1 MKLEIKSS
9 QNPKF
14 KLLKSLNTKKGRL
27 RENLFIAEGKKFLNF
42 PAKMR
47 FSLLSLDQEYI
58 LSEKLFNDI
67 STLDNSEGII
77 SVIEIN
83 RYSLE
88 DLGDKIVILDDVQ
101 NPSNL
106 GAIIRNMDAFGFDS
120 LVLTKR
126 CADPFS
132 PKAVRASM
140 GSIMN
145 IKVIEIEDED
155 IEPLSNKYRLYATD
169 CHGDNMNDLE
179 VKDKIGII
187 FGNESRGVS
196 KKFLDISTKV
206 TIPVKSESLNVAVA
220 SGIVLYLL
228 QN

>member
-14 KLLKSLNTKKGRL
+14 KLVKSLNTKKGRK
-27 RENLFIAEGKKFLNF
+27 RENLFLAEGKKFLDF

-47 FSLLSLDQEYI
+47 FSLLDLDQEFI
-58 LSEKLFNDI
+58 LSEKLFKEV

-77 SVIEIN
+77 SVFEKVN
-83 RYSLE
+83 YSLE

-101 NPSNL
+101 NPANL
-106 GAIIRNMDAFGFDS
+106 GAIVRNMDAFGFDS
-120 LVLTKR
+120 LVVTKR

-145 IKVIEIEDED
+145 IKVVEIEDKDLEF
-155 IEPLSNKYRLYATD
+155 LSKYKLYATD
-169 CHGDNMNDLE
+169 CHGDNLE
-179 VKDKIGII
+179 NLKKEDKFGII
-187 FGNESRGVS
+187 FGNESNGVS
-196 KKFLDISTKV
+196 NKFFNIATKV

-220 SGIVLYLL
+220 SGIMLYLL